1 MTPDARP
8 SMPNAVHQSTP
19 VGSPHAAY
27 AELHCLTN
35 FTFLRGASHPEELVE
50 RASALG
56 YTALAITDECSMAGV
71 VKAHIAAKRC
81 QLKLIIGN
89 ELTLEDGTKIILLAK
104 NRQGY
109 GELCH
114 IITLARRR
122 AKKGQYQVTLKDF
135 KGSTEHLIAI
145 WIPQHQQ
152 RLEPGGRPSALKTLF
167 GDRLWLGA
175 VRALD
180 GFDHVQTEDL
190 KAIASAHTLPIVAC
204 GDIQMHESNRKPLLD
219 TLCAIR
225 HGCSVQSAGRL
236 LQSNAER
243 YLKTRAELTELYP
256 QQWLFNTRNIAEA
269 CTFSLDELRY
279 EYPKELVPTHQT
291 PASYLSSLTWAGANQ
306 RWPDGIPD
314 TVAVQIK
321 KELDLI
327 NELNY
332 EYYFLTVFDIVRFA
346 KSRDIL
352 CQGRGSAANSAVCY
366 CLEITEVDPAQMNL
380 LFERFISKE
389 RDEPPDIDVDFEN
402 ARREEVIQY
411 LYKKYTRERAALAAT
426 IVTYRPKSAIRDVG
440 KALGLDQP
448 LIEKIAS
455 NLSWWDQK
463 TSLLERFEE
472 AGVHHDNPII
482 NQYIALVEMLL
493 GFPRHLSQHVGGFVI
508 SSGPLSHLVP
518 IENAAMP
525 DRTIIQWDKND
536 LEALGLLKIDILA
549 LGMLTAIRKSID
561 LINQIRTQALTVA
574 SIPKEDSATYK
585 MLQRGDSIGVFQV
598 ESRAQMAM
606 LPRLQPATYYD
617 LVIQVA
623 IVRPGPIQGKMV
635 HPYLKRRQGDEPVIY
650 ANDAVKSVLER
661 TLGVPIFQ
669 EQVIKLAVVAAG
681 FTPGEADQLRRA
693 MAAWKRKGGLNHFGD
708 KLIQGMLDRGHDLAF
723 AERLFEQIKGFG
735 DYGFPESHAAS
746 FALLVY
752 LSAWLKCHE
761 PAAFYCGLLNSQP
774 MGFYSPSQLIQD
786 ARRHQIAVRAVDVQ
800 SSHWESTLEST
811 PSLSA
816 ADQPAIRLGLQSIK
830 GLSQAGA
837 ERLIQ
842 SREAGTWASL
852 DALKQK
858 AQLDQKDLDRLV
870 DSGACLKLSGHR
882 HQSHWH
888 ATGIAEPPPLFE
900 ALGWAPSDSV
910 TLTAP
915 SEIEDIKADY
925 NSLKFTLGRHPM
937 SIIRPQNKALK
948 RTLEATQL
956 PSIRHG
962 RFVEVAGLVT
972 GRQRPS
978 TASGIIFMTLED
990 DTGNINIVIFNT
1002 VLARFRA
1009 ETLKGQLLRVKGILE
1024 KKGPVIHVVAGHLE
1038 DLSPLLKDF
1047 SMKSRDFH

>member
-1 MTPDARP
+1 MPPDAHP
-8 SMPNAVHQSTP
+8 LIPNAIHQSTST
-19 VGSPHAAY
+19 GSPHAAY

-89 ELTLEDGTKIILLAK
+89 ELILEDGTKIILLAK

-109 GELCH
+109 GKLCH

-122 AKKGQYQVTLKDF
+122 AKKGQYQVTLNDL
-135 KGSTEHLIAI
+135 KGSTDHLVAI
-145 WIPQHQQ
+145 WIPQQRE
-152 RLEPGGRPSALKTLF
+152 RLEHGSDLSALKTLF
-167 GDRLWLGA
+167 GAQLWLGA

-180 GFDHVQTEDL
+180 GFDHIRTQDL
-190 KAIASAHTLPIVAC
+190 QAIASAHTLPIVAC
-204 GDIQMHESNRKPLLD
+204 GDVQMHASNRKPLLD

-225 HGCSVQSAGRL
+225 HGRSVQSAGRL

-243 YLKTRAELTELYP
+243 YLKTCAELTALYP
-256 QQWLFNTRNIAEA
+256 QQWLTNTRSIAET

-279 EYPKELVPTHQT
+279 EYPKELVPAHQT
-291 PASYLSSLTWAGANQ
+291 PTSYLSSLTWAGANQ

-314 TVAVQIK
+314 TVALQIK

-327 NELNY
+327 NEMNY

-346 KSRDIL
+346 KSRSIL

-366 CLEITEVDPAQMNL
+366 CLEITEVDPAQVNL

-411 LYKKYTRERAALAAT
+411 LYKKYSRERAALAAT
-426 IVTYRPKSAIRDVG
+426 VVTYRPKSAIRDVG
-440 KALGLDQP
+440 KALGLDQS
-448 LIEKIAS
+448 LVEKIAS
-455 NLSWWDQK
+455 KLSWWDQK

-482 NQYIALVEMLL
+482 NQYIALVETLL

-561 LINQIRTQALTVA
+561 LINQIRPQALTVA

-786 ARRHQIAVRAVDVQ
+786 ARRHQVEVRAVDVQ
-800 SSHWESTLEST
+800 SSHWESTLESM
-811 PSLSA
+811 PSLLA

-837 ERLIQ
+837 ERLVQ
-842 SREAGTWASL
+842 SREAGTWTSL
-852 DALKQK
+852 DALKQN

-888 ATGIAEPPPLFE
+888 ATGLAAPPPLFE
-900 ALGWAPSDSV
+900 PLGWASDDGV

-915 SEIEDIKADY
+915 SEMEDIKADY

-937 SIIRPQNKALK
+937 SIIRPQSEALK

-990 DTGNINIVIFNT
+990 DTGNINVVIFNT
-1002 VLARFRA
+1002 VLERFRA

-1038 DLSPLLKDF
+1038 DLSRLLKDF

>member
-1 MTPDARP
+1 MPPHTHPL
-8 SMPNAVHQSTP
+8 MPNRAQQPTLA
-19 VGSPHAAY
+19 GSARGAY

-50 RASALG
+50 RAAALG
-56 YTALAITDECSMAGV
+56 YSALAITDECSMAGV

-89 ELTLEDGTKIILLAK
+89 ELNLEDGTKIILLAK

-109 GELCH
+109 GQLCQ
-114 IITLARRR
+114 IISLARRR
-122 AKKGQYQVTLKDF
+122 SKKGQYRLTLSDF
-135 KGSTEHLIAI
+135 KGSTAHLFAI
-145 WIPQHQQ
+145 WVPQHQDL
-152 RLEPGGRPSALKTLF
+152 LEPGDRPIALKTIF
-167 GDRLWLGA
+167 GEQLWLGA
-175 VRALD
+175 VLALD
-180 GFDHVQTEDL
+180 GFDLGRTQGL
-190 KAIASAHTLPIVAC
+190 QAIASQHTLSIVAC
-204 GDIQMHESNRKPLLD
+204 GDIQMHVSSRKPLLD

-225 HGCSVQSAGRL
+225 HGVSVQSAGRL

-243 YLKTRAELTELYP
+243 HLKTRAELAALYP
-256 QQWLFNTRNIAEA
+256 PQWLSNTLNIAAA

-279 EYPKELVPTHQT
+279 EYPKELVPEHRT
-291 PASYLSSLTWAGANQ
+291 PATYLSSLTWAGANQ
-306 RWPDGIPD
+306 RWPEGIPD
-314 TVAVQIK
+314 PVALQIK

-346 KSRDIL
+346 KSRGIL

-366 CLEITEVDPAQMNL
+366 CLEITEVDPANMNL

-389 RDEPPDIDVDFEN
+389 RDEPPDIDVDFEH

-411 LYKKYTRERAALAAT
+411 LYKKYTRRRAALAAT
-426 IVTYRPKSAIRDVG
+426 VVTYRPKSAIRDVG
-440 KALGLDQP
+440 KALGLDRH
-448 LIEKIAS
+448 LVEKIAS

-463 TSLLERFEE
+463 TSLIERFEE
-472 AGVHHDNPII
+472 AGVRQDNPVI
-482 NQYIALVEMLL
+482 NQYVALVETLL

-561 LINQIRTQALTVA
+561 LINQIRPQALTVA
-574 SIPKEDSATYK
+574 NIPKEDGPTYK

-635 HPYLKRRQGDEPVIY
+635 HPYLKRRQGEEPVTY

-693 MAAWKRKGGLNHFGD
+693 MAAWKRKGGLSHFGD

-786 ARRHQIAVRAVDVQ
+786 AQRHQIEVRAVDVQ
-800 SSHWESTLEST
+800 SSQWESTLEGPPTLST
-811 PSLSA
+811 T
-816 ADQPAIRLGLQSIK
+816 DQPAIRLGLQRIK
-830 GLSQAGA
+830 GLSRASA
-837 ERLIQ
+837 ERLIH
-842 SREAGTWASL
+842 RRKEGPWASL
-852 DALKQK
+852 KALRQQ

-870 DSGACLKLSGHR
+870 DSGACLTLSGHR
-882 HQSHWH
+882 HQSHWQ
-888 ATGIAEPPPLFE
+888 ATGLAAPPPLFE
-900 ALGWAPSDSV
+900 SFGWSLSDGV
-910 TLTAP
+910 MLAGP

-925 NSLKFTLGRHPM
+925 NSLKLTLGRHPM
-937 SIIRPQNKALK
+937 NLIRAQNAILK
-948 RTLEATQL
+948 RTLKATQL
-956 PSIRHG
+956 PDIRHG

-990 DTGNINIVIFNT
+990 DTGNINVVIFKT
-1002 VLARFRA
+1002 VLERFRA

-1038 DLSPLLKDF
+1038 DLSHLLNDF

>member
-1 MTPDARP
+1 MPPDARP
-8 SMPNAVHQSTP
+8 LMPNEMHQSTRIDA
-19 VGSPHAAY
+19 SHARY
-27 AELHCLTN
+27 AALHCLTN

-50 RASALG
+50 RAAALG

-114 IITLARRR
+114 LITLARRR
-122 AKKGQYQVTLKDF
+122 SKKGQYRVTLSDF
-135 KGSTEHLIAI
+135 KGSTGHLIAI
-145 WIPQHQQ
+145 WIPQRQEL
-152 RLEPGGRPSALKTLF
+152 LEPGDRPGALKTLF
-167 GDRLWLGA
+167 GEQLWLGA

-180 GFDHVQTEDL
+180 GFDHVRTQGL
-190 KAIASAHTLPIVAC
+190 HAIAAAHILPIVAC
-204 GDIQMHESNRKPLLD
+204 GDIQMHASNRKPLLD
-219 TLCAIR
+219 ILSAIR
-225 HGCSVQSAGRL
+225 HGRSVQSAGRL
-236 LQSNAER
+236 LQSNAEC
-243 YLKTRAELTELYP
+243 YLKTRAELAALYP
-256 QQWLFNTRNIAEA
+256 QQWLANTRNIAES

-279 EYPKELVPTHQT
+279 EYPKELVPAHQT
-291 PASYLSSLTWAGANQ
+291 PATYLSSLTWSGANQ
-306 RWPDGIPD
+306 RWPSGIPD

-346 KSRDIL
+346 KSRGIL

-366 CLEITEVDPAQMNL
+366 CLEITEVDPAQMHL

-402 ARREEVIQY
+402 ARREEIIQY
-411 LYKKYTRERAALAAT
+411 LYKKYTRNRAALAAT
-426 IVTYRPKSAIRDVG
+426 VVTYRPKSAIRDVG
-440 KALGLDQP
+440 KALGLDQA
-448 LIEKIAS
+448 LVEKIAS
-455 NLSWWDQK
+455 KLSWWDQK

-482 NQYIALVEMLL
+482 NQYIALVETLL

-508 SSGPLSHLVP
+508 SSGPLSQLVP

-561 LINQIRTQALTVA
+561 LINQIRPQALTVS
-574 SIPKEDSATYK
+574 SIPKEDGPTYT

-635 HPYLKRRQGDEPVIY
+635 HPYLKRRQGDEPVTY

-708 KLIQGMLDRGHDLAF
+708 KLIQGMLDRGHDRAF

-786 ARRHQIAVRAVDVQ
+786 ARRHQIEVRAVDVQ
-800 SSHWESTLEST
+800 SSHWESTLEYPPT
-811 PSLSA
+811 LSP
-816 ADQPAIRLGLQSIK
+816 ADQPAIRLGLQNIK

-842 SREAGTWASL
+842 SRDAGSWTSL

-870 DSGACLKLSGHR
+870 DSGACLRLSGHR

-888 ATGIAEPPPLFE
+888 ASGLAAPPPLFE
-900 ALGWAPSDSV
+900 PLGWASSDGV
-910 TLTAP
+910 TLSAP

-937 SIIRPQNKALK
+937 SIIRPRNKALK

-956 PSIRHG
+956 PDIRHG

-990 DTGNINIVIFNT
+990 DTGNINVVIFNT
-1002 VLARFRA
+1002 ILERFRA

-1024 KKGPVIHVVAGHLE
+1024 KKGSVIHVVAGHLE
-1038 DLSPLLKDF
+1038 DLSALLQDF

>member
-8 SMPNAVHQSTP
+8 LTANTVHQPSP
-19 VGSPHAAY
+19 VGPPLAAY

-35 FTFLRGASHPEELVE
+35 FSFLRGASHPEELVE
-50 RASALG
+50 RASVLG

-109 GELCH
+109 GELCQ

-122 AKKGQYQVTLKDF
+122 SKKGQYQVALGDF
-135 KGSTEHLIAI
+135 KGSTAHLIAI
-145 WIPQHQQ
+145 WIPQHQEQ
-152 RLEPGGRPSALKTLF
+152 LEPSDRPSALKALF
-167 GDRLWLGA
+167 DDRLWLGA
-175 VRALD
+175 VRTLD
-180 GFDHVQTEDL
+180 GFDHVRTQNL
-190 KAIASAHTLPIVAC
+190 QAIASTHTLPIVAC
-204 GDIQMHESNRKPLLD
+204 GDIQMHERTRKPLLD

-225 HGCSVQSAGRL
+225 NGCSVQSAGRL

-243 YLKTRAELTELYP
+243 YLKTRAELAELYP
-256 QQWLFNTRNIAEA
+256 EQWLANTRNIAKA

-279 EYPKELVPTHQT
+279 EYPKELVPAHQT
-291 PASYLSSLTWAGANQ
+291 PASYLSSLTWAGANE
-306 RWPDGIPD
+306 RWPCGIPD
-314 TVAVQIK
+314 RVAVQIK

-366 CLEITEVDPAQMNL
+366 CLEITEVNPAQMNL

-411 LYKKYTRERAALAAT
+411 LYKKYTRDRAALAAT

-440 KALGLDQP
+440 KALGLDQS
-448 LIEKIAS
+448 LVEKIAS
-455 NLSWWDQK
+455 KLSWWDQK

-472 AGVHHDNPII
+472 AGVHHDNPVI
-482 NQYIALVEMLL
+482 NQYIALVETLL

-508 SSGPLSHLVP
+508 SSGPLSQLVP

-561 LINQIRTQALTVA
+561 LINQIRPQALTVA
-574 SIPKEDSATYK
+574 RIPKEDSATYK

-635 HPYLKRRQGDEPVIY
+635 HPYLKRRQGEEPVTY

-786 ARRHQIAVRAVDVQ
+786 ARRHKIEVRAVDVQ

-811 PSLSA
+811 PGLLA
-816 ADQPAIRLGLQSIK
+816 GDQPAIRLGLQSIK

-837 ERLIQ
+837 ERLVQ
-842 SREAGTWASL
+842 RREAGPWASL
-852 DALKQK
+852 DALKQQ

-882 HQSHWH
+882 HQSHWY
-888 ATGIAEPPPLFE
+888 ATGIAAPPPLFE
-900 ALGWAPSDSV
+900 SLGWASSDSV

-915 SEIEDIKADY
+915 SEIDDIKADY
-925 NSLKFTLGRHPM
+925 NSLKFTLGLHPM
-937 SIIRPQNKALK
+937 NIIRPQNKALK

-956 PSIRHG
+956 PRIRHG
-962 RFVEVAGLVT
+962 RHVEVAGLVT

-990 DTGNINIVIFNT
+990 DTGNINVVIFNT
-1002 VLARFRA
+1002 VLERFRA

-1038 DLSPLLKDF
+1038 DFSVLLKDF

>member
-1 MTPDARP
+1 MPPDARP
-8 SMPNAVHQSTP
+8 LMPNEMHQSTRIDA
-19 VGSPHAAY
+19 SHARY
-27 AELHCLTN
+27 AALHCLTN

-50 RASALG
+50 RAAALG

-114 IITLARRR
+114 LITLARRR
-122 AKKGQYQVTLKDF
+122 SKKGQYRVTLSDF
-135 KGSTEHLIAI
+135 KGSTGHLIAI
-145 WIPQHQQ
+145 WIPQRQEL
-152 RLEPGGRPSALKTLF
+152 LEPGDRPGALKTLF
-167 GDRLWLGA
+167 GEQLWLGA
-175 VRALD
+175 IRALD
-180 GFDHVQTEDL
+180 GFDHVRTQGL
-190 KAIASAHTLPIVAC
+190 HAIAAAHILPIVAC
-204 GDIQMHESNRKPLLD
+204 GDIQMHASNRKPLLD
-219 TLCAIR
+219 ILSAIR
-225 HGCSVQSAGRL
+225 HGRSVQSAGRL
-236 LQSNAER
+236 LQSNAEC
-243 YLKTRAELTELYP
+243 YLKTRAELAALYP
-256 QQWLFNTRNIAEA
+256 QQWLANTRNIAES

-279 EYPKELVPTHQT
+279 EYPKELVPAHQT
-291 PASYLSSLTWAGANQ
+291 PATYLSSLTWSGANQ
-306 RWPDGIPD
+306 RWPSGIPD

-346 KSRDIL
+346 KSRGIL

-366 CLEITEVDPAQMNL
+366 CLEITEVDPAQMHL

-402 ARREEVIQY
+402 ARREEIIQY
-411 LYKKYTRERAALAAT
+411 LYKKYTRNRAALAAT
-426 IVTYRPKSAIRDVG
+426 VVTYRPKSAIRDVG
-440 KALGLDQP
+440 KALGLDQA
-448 LIEKIAS
+448 LVEKIAS
-455 NLSWWDQK
+455 KLSWWDQK

-482 NQYIALVEMLL
+482 NQYIALVETLL

-508 SSGPLSHLVP
+508 SSGPLSQLVP

-561 LINQIRTQALTVA
+561 LINQIRPQALTVS
-574 SIPKEDSATYK
+574 SIPKEDGPTYT

-635 HPYLKRRQGDEPVIY
+635 HPYLKRRQGDEPVTY

-708 KLIQGMLDRGHDLAF
+708 KLIQGMLDRGHDRAF

-786 ARRHQIAVRAVDVQ
+786 ARRHQIEVRAVDVQ
-800 SSHWESTLEST
+800 SSHWESTLEYPPT
-811 PSLSA
+811 LSP
-816 ADQPAIRLGLQSIK
+816 ADQPAIRLGLQNIR

-842 SREAGTWASL
+842 SRDAGSWTSL

-870 DSGACLKLSGHR
+870 DSGACLRLSGHR

-888 ATGIAEPPPLFE
+888 ASGLAAPPPLFE
-900 ALGWAPSDSV
+900 PLGWASSDGV
-910 TLTAP
+910 TLSAP

-937 SIIRPQNKALK
+937 SIIRPRNEALK

-956 PSIRHG
+956 PDIRHG

-990 DTGNINIVIFNT
+990 DTGNINVVIFNT
-1002 VLARFRA
+1002 ILERFRA

-1024 KKGPVIHVVAGHLE
+1024 KKGSVIHVVAGHLE
-1038 DLSPLLKDF
+1038 DLSALLQDF